1 MASSFV
7 SFLQGLEATLR
18 SNPPPTIPELLAIV
32 GFAKQ
37 QEMLAL
43 PPYPTQ
49 DIPEPQ
55 AMQYRDLEALAQTL
69 LRLWRHRS
77 VTRQDIPT
85 TVANQATG
93 FYYSA
98 FQDWELMARL
108 LHQLDE
114 TDLTALED
122 ALQRTDIPATRG
134 RARSRSPTRLAALH
148 YDVHRPWTL
157 SLSVLTGSLGS

>member
-43 PPYPTQ
+43 PTSPTQ
-49 DIPEPQ
+49 DTPEPQ
-55 AMQYRDLEALAQTL
+55 ATQYRDLEALAQTL
-69 LRLWRHRS
+69 LRLWRRRA

-85 TVANQATG
+85 TLANQATG

-98 FQDWELMARL
+98 FQDWEHGQAPPS
-108 LHQLDE
+108 
-114 TDLTALED
+114 A
-122 ALQRTDIPATRG
+122 
-134 RARSRSPTRLAALH
+134 
-148 YDVHRPWTL
+148 
-157 SLSVLTGSLGS
+157 